1 MIQTVD
7 IFKQIAANL
16 TANVVIDNAV
26 DNLNGTFTL
35 ETTNTQWISELEIYS
50 IGGFD
55 YKIESL
61 IQNVSL
67 TISPVSNGALPTA
80 TGFVIPA
87 PTFINGTLKMAKN
100 EVDAIKNKMD
110 LVPFIYLFEVIR
122 DRKNTDDEST
132 VERECD
138 LRFFFIN
145 SSSFQNMLTEDV
157 YEKVIYPLHPLVELF
172 ITKIKASPLF
182 TDVLNYDEINLIN
195 FSEEGNQIN
204 SVFDLNL
211 SAIELRLQ
219 AEIRSVNCD
228 DIYTNPNP
236 TCLPVR
242 ITDENVVVEV
252 AAGGAYTCSNSEPC
266 VDAILE
272 INETEIIS
280 IPSGDTFDLTVTLD
294 GTPSGTY
301 NEATDTWEVESEPCA
316 DATYTIKDRDENT
329 LYSGS
334 ISSGG
339 NLNQYIEN
347 TTVEVNDSSFADVP
361 AQGSINIQV
370 VNSENTQKGSKVG
383 SDWLLPNIN
392 INKSD
397 STLIA
402 TIPSVKDYNVAD
414 SAVTVNGNAYANV
427 KATDGLDI
435 PVEYEN
441 GTPVGTINAGVV
453 EIPNPIV
460 PSGIAYC
467 RPQPTG
473 QTTIYRTG
481 DNGDHLALGTYDY
494 TPPPYPIHTVKL
506 VNFVTLENNNIYGNT
521 LRFTDELGTQVFA
534 NGVFIDHFTK
544 LMWAILRSFGN
555 FNDSIDYANN
565 YIDAL
570 GNSDYRL
577 ANENEKN
584 SIYDVENLGFNY
596 APLNTFWTYSGTN
609 YHTSTTNKFAT
620 TENIKS
626 NRDDKSFGSLKT
638 TGAFGVMV
646 RNWEG

>member
-35 ETTNTQWISELEIYS
+35 ETTNTQWISEFEIYS

-110 LVPFIYLFEVIR
+110 LVPFIYLYEVIR

-172 ITKIKASPLF
+172 ISKIKTSPLF

-280 IPSGDTFDLTVTLD
+280 IPSGDTFALTVTLD

-301 NEATDTWEVESEPCA
+301 NEATDTWEVESEPCPPSEITFTFDNNLIAIVDTSPYNIDCSTTLDVAIITNNATFNGTYVANGTQNRQTKYVNTVNSNLVIIGGDGASWQVKNLVGTTIYQDPPEGQDYPWEADWGGQLTIEQATIEDYCGGGVCA
-316 DATYTIKDRDENT
+316 DATVENSDASYTNTVASGVTLVLPDTTYNIYVNGILDQSFSVPTLKDET
-329 LYSGS
+329 
-334 ISSGG
+334 
-339 NLNQYIEN
+339 
-347 TTVEVNDSSFADVP
+347 
-361 AQGSINIQV
+361 INI
-370 VNSENTQKGSKVG
+370 
-383 SDWLLPNIN
+383 
-392 INKSD
+392 
-397 STLIA
+397 
-402 TIPSVKDYNVAD
+402 
-414 SAVTVNGNAYANV
+414 
-427 KATDGLDI
+427 
-435 PVEYEN
+435 
-441 GTPVGTINAGVV
+441 TP
-453 EIPNPIV
+453 
-460 PSGIAYC
+460 
-467 RPQPTG
+467 
-473 QTTIYRTG
+473 
-481 DNGDHLALGTYDY
+481 
-494 TPPPYPIHTVKL
+494 
-506 VNFVTLENNNIYGNT
+506 
-521 LRFTDELGTQVFA
+521 
-534 NGVFIDHFTK
+534 
-544 LMWAILRSFGN
+544 
-555 FNDSIDYANN
+555 
-565 YIDAL
+565 
-570 GNSDYRL
+570 
-577 ANENEKN
+577 
-584 SIYDVENLGFNY
+584 
-596 APLNTFWTYSGTN
+596 
-609 YHTSTTNKFAT
+609 
-620 TENIKS
+620 
-626 NRDDKSFGSLKT
+626 
-638 TGAFGVMV
+638 
-646 RNWEG
+646 

>member
-16 TANVVIDNAV
+16 TANVVIDNAI
-26 DNLNGTFTL
+26 DNLDGTFTL
-35 ETTNTQWISELEIYS
+35 ETTNTQWVSEFEIYS

-61 IQNVSL
+61 VQNESL
-67 TISPVSNGALPTA
+67 TISPISNGVLPTA

-110 LVPFIYLFEVIR
+110 LVPFIYLYEVIR

-228 DIYTNPNP
+228 DIFVNPNP

-252 AAGGAYTCSNSEPC
+252 AAGMAYTCSN
-266 VDAILE
+266 
-272 INETEIIS
+272 
-280 IPSGDTFDLTVTLD
+280 
-294 GTPSGTY
+294 
-301 NEATDTWEVESEPCA
+301 SEPCA
-316 DATYTIKDRDENT
+316 DATYTIKDRDETT

-334 ISSGG
+334 IASGE

-347 TTVEVNDSSFADVP
+347 TTVEVNDSSFADVL

-370 VNSENTQKGSKVG
+370 VNTENTQKGSKVG
-383 SDWLLPNIN
+383 SDWLLPDTTYNIYVNGVLNQSFSVPTLKNETIN
-392 INKSD
+392 I
-397 STLIA
+397 
-402 TIPSVKDYNVAD
+402 
-414 SAVTVNGNAYANV
+414 
-427 KATDGLDI
+427 
-435 PVEYEN
+435 
-441 GTPVGTINAGVV
+441 TP
-453 EIPNPIV
+453 
-460 PSGIAYC
+460 
-467 RPQPTG
+467 
-473 QTTIYRTG
+473 
-481 DNGDHLALGTYDY
+481 
-494 TPPPYPIHTVKL
+494 
-506 VNFVTLENNNIYGNT
+506 
-521 LRFTDELGTQVFA
+521 
-534 NGVFIDHFTK
+534 
-544 LMWAILRSFGN
+544 
-555 FNDSIDYANN
+555 
-565 YIDAL
+565 
-570 GNSDYRL
+570 
-577 ANENEKN
+577 
-584 SIYDVENLGFNY
+584 
-596 APLNTFWTYSGTN
+596 
-609 YHTSTTNKFAT
+609 
-620 TENIKS
+620 
-626 NRDDKSFGSLKT
+626 
-638 TGAFGVMV
+638 
-646 RNWEG
+646 